1 MYIFYILS
9 FILSPSFQV
18 PFFCWWVV
26 LFLKSLNKTLSGTS
40 LQRNFLWTYLSL
52 TFSQSVP
59 CERKCLS
66 ATYCSFVRKWNNPQC
81 EVSGST
87 VHSNTQAKP
96 GWTER
101 SQARALQ
108 PHPSSGLQGPN
119 FELVKLQ
126 KALTSTMV
134 KGLYVPARRDFCI
147 SFSLCVV
154 CCGGFKL
161 NPPKKKK
168 IKKGKEGRISTP
180 D

>member
-1 MYIFYILS
+1 M
-9 FILSPSFQV
+9 
-18 PFFCWWVV
+18 
-26 LFLKSLNKTLSGTS
+26 
-40 LQRNFLWTYLSL
+40 
-52 TFSQSVP
+52 
-59 CERKCLS
+59 
-66 ATYCSFVRKWNNPQC
+66 
-81 EVSGST
+81 SGST

-101 SQARALQ
+101 SQARAPQ

-161 NPPKKKK
+161 TPPPQKK
-168 IKKGKEGRISTP
+168 IKKGKEG
-180 D
+180 